1 MNLLENISVLLF
13 DLDNTLLFLDENKF
27 VMSYASNLASY
38 FKDVFQDPKI
48 FIHHLLEGT
57 KFMVKTNT
65 SEKNIEKFFHYF
77 VPQCKNLSKEIIY
90 NRFLEFYNNE
100 FDNVKYIV
108 TPSPIV
114 PKIFENVLQKGFEI
128 VIATNPIFPEIATK
142 KRLIW
147 AGLGNYIDNL
157 LLITHGEQF
166 TTTKP
171 NTQYY
176 KQILDIIGRN
186 ASDCLMIGNDIYN
199 DGSASLIGIK
209 YFHLL
214 PTNSNLEVDFLSK
227 ETQKLVNLSQ
237 INVTSSG
244 TLEDLYKL
252 L

>member
-1 MNLLENISVLLF
+1 MNLFENISVLLF

-27 VMSYASNLASY
+27 VISYASNLATY
-38 FKDVFQDPKI
+38 FNDVFQDPKI

-57 KFMVKTNT
+57 KFMVNTHT

-77 VPQCKNLSKEIIY
+77 VPHCKNLSKEVIY
-90 NRFLEFYNNE
+90 KRFLDFYNNE

-108 TPSPIV
+108 RPSPV
-114 PKIFENVLQKGFEI
+114 APKVFENALRKGFDI

-147 AGLGNYIDNL
+147 AGLENYIDNL

-171 NTQYY
+171 DMEYY

-186 ASDCLMIGNDIYN
+186 ANECLMIGNDIYN
-199 DGSASLIGIK
+199 DGSASLIGMK
-209 YFHLL
+209 YYQLL
-214 PTNSNLEVDFLSK
+214 LSTSNSEADFLSK
-227 ETQKLVNLSQ
+227 ETQKLVDITQ
-237 INVTSSG
+237 IHVTSSG
-244 TLEDLYKL
+244 TLEDFYKL